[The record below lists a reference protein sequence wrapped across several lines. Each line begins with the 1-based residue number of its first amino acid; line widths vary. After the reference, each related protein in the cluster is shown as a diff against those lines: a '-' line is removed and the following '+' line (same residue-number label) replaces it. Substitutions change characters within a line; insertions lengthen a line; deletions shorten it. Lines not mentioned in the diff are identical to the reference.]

1 MKTKILL
8 AVATLA
14 TSFAIAQ
21 NSDQEM
27 VNKTA
32 KPATRVEEKAP
43 SGWKKFGTVT
53 FLFNQSAFNKEW
65 QGGGISSYAGNL
77 TVNYDL
83 NYKKDDLVWDN
94 KLFGAYG
101 LTQIK
106 GADRPVKSDDR
117 LELTSLVGKK
127 ASGYWFYSGFLNFRS
142 QFDDGFNATGVLT
155 SKAFSP
161 AYLQLGPGMLWK
173 KSDNL
178 KVNIAPATSRLIY
191 VDKQFTQ
198 FGSSFGVE
206 QGKNTRFE
214 FGASVAGYYKFNIM
228 DNVSVENI
236 LNLYSNYL
244 DKPQNVDVDYQMN
257 LVMKVNKYIST
268 NLAFQ
273 AIHDDNA
280 VKAVQVRQVFGLG
293 LNYGF

>member
-1 MKTKILL
+1 MKSKILFGL
-8 AVATLA
+8 AILA

-21 NSDQEM
+21 NSDQQ
-27 VNKTA
+27 VANKTTKA
-32 KPATRVEEKAP
+32 APLGTDKAP
-43 SGWKKFGTVT
+43 SSWNKTGTIT

-65 QGGGISSYAGNL
+65 QAGGISSFAGNL
-77 TVNYDL
+77 TINYDL
-83 NYKKDDLVWDN
+83 NFKKGDLVWDN

-106 GADRPVKSDDR
+106 GADRAVKSDDR

-142 QFDDGFNATGVLT
+142 QFDDGFNAAGIRT
-155 SKAFSP
+155 SQSFSP

-178 KVNIAPATSRLIY
+178 KINIAPVTSRLIY
-191 VDKQFTQ
+191 VDKQLTQ
-198 FGSSFGVE
+198 VGSSFGVA
-206 QGKNTRFE
+206 QGKTTRFE

-273 AIHDDNA
+273 AIYDENA
-280 VKAVQVRQVFGLG
+280 VTAVQVRQVFGLG